1 MANYYLESP
10 ITDPDELGYLTTT
23 SLSGSFAAATDEL
36 IIDYTNKL
44 IGLKV
49 TGNLDNDG
57 ATIKSVYSKLKD
69 AWRAD
74 ATLIK
79 FPFPMSPITDEQF
92 EMVNGWNWDKTQ
104 TSGTDSVS
112 ATTVQLLRTGGWQ
125 VVDANGN
132 TTEEWSGIV
141 SLGDLGNTDQVYY
154 DQTND
159 ETADNTVNFILKGK
173 VNQAIQIY
181 SDPNG
186 DGSTADGFNYRGYFK
201 MFVREWQKTYA
212 ASAFSDVGV
221 TTATFQAY
229 RFPLTNGTDLKVTHA
244 ELLVAGTGLSAS
256 AASDGTAHTYT
267 VASGHGVVVGE
278 SITTTGFTGTTAF
291 NVTNETVT
299 AVTATTIAVEPTSPA
314 ANAASDTG
322 GTLTM
327 PVYSNMS
334 ITYARD
340 GSNGR
345 VVNTDVK
352 GLWVSGTTYALGD
365 VVESVADGE
374 WYIANTGTSG
384 TTDPSLSADWDAYG
398 FDREISVGSTNFYA
412 FTVSVDGD
420 TTTANYNDGAATTA
434 QIYEFVQYQ
443 LRQAADIDEVS
454 PGTVIGKTAEALLS
468 FVGDTLVTSSGV
480 YVDSF
485 KDTEINSIDF
495 YDYSAT
501 VRRFDFTA
509 FLIIN
514 FGQNLQDDEYAKY
527 WVFFTNDD
535 DGDNSGN
542 DFGTANA
549 VIVDDAAGTDMA
561 GDVNNTVPSPYIP
574 RSSVSHSFNYDGNV
588 QRGAASAGKDAPIT
602 VVAIGL
608 DKGQYVQATGTITR
622 SKTNTVSLIASLE
635 RNYAQG
641 TTFP

>member
-49 TGNLDNDG
+49 TGTLDNDG
-57 ATIKSVYSKLKD
+57 ATIKAVYSKLKD

-132 TTEEWSGIV
+132 TTEEWAGIV

-186 DGSTADGFNYRGYFK
+186 DGNTADGFNYRGYFK
-201 MFVREWQKTYA
+201 MFVREWQKIYA

-278 SITTTGFTGTTAF
+278 NISTTGFTGTTAF

-299 AVTATTIAVEPTSPA
+299 AVTATTIVVEPTSPA
-314 ANAASDTG
+314 TNGASDTG

-340 GSNGR
+340 AANGR
-345 VVNTDVK
+345 VVNSDVK
-352 GLWVSGTTYALGD
+352 GLWVSGTTYAVGD
-365 VVESVADGE
+365 VVESPADGE

-384 TTDPSLSADWDAYG
+384 TTDPSLSVDWDAYG

-412 FTVSVDGD
+412 FTVAVDGD

-561 GDVNNTVPSPYIP
+561 GDVNNTGPYSP
-574 RSSVSHSFNYDGNV
+574 RASVSHSYNYDGNV

>member
-1 MANYYLESP
+1 MANYYTESP
-10 ITDPDELGYLTTT
+10 IIDPDELGYLTTT
-23 SLSGSFAAATDEL
+23 NLATSFAGATDEL

-49 TGNLDNDG
+49 AGNLDNDG
-57 ATIKSVYSKLKD
+57 AAIKAVYSKLKD

-104 TSGTDSVS
+104 TSGTDSIS

-125 VVDANGN
+125 VVNTAGS
-132 TTEEWSGIV
+132 TTEEWAGII
-141 SLGDLGNTDQVYY
+141 SLGDLGVTDQVYY
-154 DQTND
+154 DQSND
-159 ETADNTVNFILKGK
+159 ETADNTANFILKGK

-201 MFVREWQKTYA
+201 MFVREWQKVYA

-229 RFPLTNGTDLKVTHA
+229 RFPLTNATDLKVTHA
-244 ELLVAGTGLSAS
+244 ELLVAGTGLTAS
-256 AASDGTAHTYT
+256 AASDGTVHTYT

-278 SITTTGFTGTTAF
+278 AITVSGFTGDTDF
-291 NVTNETVT
+291 NVTGETVT
-299 AVTATTIAVEPTSPA
+299 AVGATTISVTPTTAA
-314 ANAASDTG
+314 ANLSSDTG

-327 PVYSNMS
+327 PVYSNIS
-334 ITYARD
+334 ISYARD
-340 GSNGR
+340 AADGR
-345 VVNTDVK
+345 VVNADVK
-352 GLWVSGTTYALGD
+352 GLWVSGTTYAVGD
-365 VVESVADGE
+365 VVESPADGE
-374 WYIANTGTSG
+374 WYIATTGTSG
-384 TTDPSLSADWDAYG
+384 TTDPSLSADWAAYA

-412 FTVSVDGD
+412 FTVVVDGD
-420 TTTANYNDGAATTA
+420 TTTATYNGGAATTA
-434 QIYEFVQYQ
+434 QIYEYVQYQ
-443 LRQAADIDEVS
+443 LRQAADIDAAN
-454 PGTVIGKTAEALLS
+454 PGTVIGKTANALLT
-468 FVGDTLVTSSGV
+468 FVGDTLVTSNGV

-485 KDTEINSIDF
+485 KETEINSIDF
-495 YDYSAT
+495 YDYSGT

-514 FGQNLQDDEYAKY
+514 FGQNLQDDEFSKY

-549 VIVDDAAGTDMA
+549 IIVDDAAGVDMA
-561 GDVNNTVPSPYIP
+561 GDVNNTLPSPYVP
-574 RSSVSHSFNYDGNV
+574 RTFVSHSYNYDGNV
-588 QRGAASAGKDAPIT
+588 QRGSASAGKDAPVT

-641 TTFP
+641 ATFP